1 MEKELTASVVP
12 CSARPLKFDES
23 LCVGCNRCADVCQVD
38 IMIPN
43 PVRGKHPLVIYPG
56 ECYYCGSCVMACP
69 NKGAI
74 SLEHPADE
82 PGEVRTGEI
91 GSPAAVPFHLSGL
104 FQISAGN
111 SRERGEYMEKEK
123 GGQLKDFSLSGRS

>member
-74 SLEHPADE
+74 FLEHPLMNQAKF
-82 PGEVRTGEI
+82 
-91 GSPAAVPFHLSGL
+91 VPV
-104 FQISAGN
+104 
-111 SRERGEYMEKEK
+111 K
-123 GGQLKDFSLSGRS
+123 